1 MILAPCRFLANV
13 RIDTSDLGVTPLWL
27 LPALCAGDF
36 LWMLLYTK
44 CRPIRTLLADSPF
57 LLENRHAEEAVVE
70 KVPSKRQDFVLCMHA
85 AA

>member
-13 RIDTSDLGVTPLWL
+13 RIDTSDLVVTVLWL
-27 LPALCAGDF
+27 VPARCAEDF
-36 LWMLLYTK
+36 LWILPYTM

-70 KVPSKRQDFVLCMHA
+70 KWPSDRQDFVLCMHA